1 MSYTA
6 LYRKFRPDEF
16 EDVKGQDAIVRTL
29 KNQINADRIGHAY
42 LFCGTRGTGKTTVA
56 KIFAKA
62 VNCEHPVDGSPCGE
76 CAMCKSIA
84 AGTSMNVIEI
94 DAASNNGVD
103 NIREI
108 REEVTYRPTEGKYKV
123 YIIDEVHMLSIGAF
137 NALLKT
143 LEEPPEYV
151 IFILATTEA
160 HKIPITI
167 LSRCQRYDFKR
178 ISIETIA
185 ARLRELI
192 DKEGWDVED
201 KAVRYIAK
209 MADGSMRDSLS
220 LLDQCAA
227 FYMNE
232 TLTYDHVLEVLGAV
246 DTEVFSRLLRQLLA
260 MDVHQVIET
269 VDELVMQGRELS
281 KLAADFTWY
290 LRNLLLVK
298 SSDNMEDVLD
308 VSSENLALLKEEAQM
323 IDSDT
328 LIRYIRIFSDLTNQ
342 LKYATQKR
350 VLLEV
355 TLIKL
360 CRPAMDQ
367 NKDALLDRIRAIEK
381 QLEEG
386 AWEAP
391 VRDRIVYA
399 SDAKEA
405 GEPKPKPELP
415 QALNEDVKAVAK
427 DFRMIINEASP
438 MLRTYLKKARLS
450 AGEGN
455 RLLIVLPDELSASAV
470 ATPEHKEEI
479 QSLIEQKIG
488 KKVEIDVRQMEAGRR
503 FEDNFVDL
511 ENLINMEITVE
522 DE

>member
-281 KLAADFTWY
+281 QLAADFTWY

-298 SSDNMEDVLD
+298 TSDNMEDVLD

-391 VRDRIVYA
+391 VRERIVYA